1 MIEPAQSTAG
11 RALIGWSPADLA
23 EAAGVPVSL
32 VERFETRSGDA
43 VPAEAIGK
51 MRTALEGAGVVFIPR
66 NGGGVGVRLRDG
78 GEAKYLGW
86 QDLNASNDE

>member
-11 RALIGWSPADLA
+11 RALIGWSLANLA
-23 EAAGVPVSL
+23 EAADVPVSL
-32 VERFETRSGDA
+32 VERFETRSGDP
-43 VPAEAIGK
+43 VPAAVVDK
-51 MRTALEGAGVVFIPR
+51 LRAALEGAGVVFIPR